1 MAQPLTVLRGAL
13 EAWKMRGAVEAEK
26 GRYLQMAANQVDRM
40 SDLLSSLRDV
50 LDVADGVPNRLNV
63 DVWELI
69 GLVLEDMNCVLGE
82 WGGTIERVEPDC
94 HVLIQGDANRTERAL
109 RAAFRLVVS
118 LSAPGGVIR
127 VSIRRA
133 EGKVEVLLEGTTSHR
148 DTLSF
153 TDQLNLSLIE
163 TNIRSQEGSCECVKD
178 PPSILIAL
186 PAHGSEA
193 ADPLFQFACKQEGL
207 ST

>member
-13 EAWKMRGAVEAEK
+13 GAWKMRGAVEAEK
-26 GRYLQMAANQVDRM
+26 GRYLQMSVNQVERM
-40 SDLLSSLRDV
+40 GDLLSCLQDV
-50 LDVADGVPNRLNV
+50 LDVADSEPIRLKV
-63 DVWELI
+63 DVGELI
-69 GLVLEDMNCVLGE
+69 GLVLEDMNSVLGE

-94 HVLIQGDANRTERAL
+94 HVLIQGDANRAERAL

-127 VSIRRA
+127 VSVRRA
-133 EGKVEVLLEGTTSHR
+133 EGKVELLVEGTTSHR

-153 TDQLNLSLIE
+153 SDQLNLSLIE
-163 TNIRSQEGSCECVKD
+163 TNIRSQEGSYECVQD
-178 PPSILIAL
+178 PPRILIAL
-186 PAHGSEA
+186 PAHGSEE
-193 ADPLFQFACKQEGL
+193 ADPLFPPVCKREGL